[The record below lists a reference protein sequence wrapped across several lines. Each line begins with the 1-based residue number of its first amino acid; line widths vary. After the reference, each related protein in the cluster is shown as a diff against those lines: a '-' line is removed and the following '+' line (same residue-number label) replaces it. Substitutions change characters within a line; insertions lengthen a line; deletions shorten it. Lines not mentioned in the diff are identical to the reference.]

1 MYNPKIHHRR
11 SIRLK
16 GYDYSQS
23 GAYFITICCQDMKHR
38 FGEIE
43 NGEMILN
50 EYGKI
55 AYMEWENL
63 TDRFAN
69 VALDVFQIMP
79 NHIHGIVVL
88 VGHDHPM
95 MGDGHDHPMVG
106 AGLAPAQSPGAGAGA
121 SPARTLEEKVPNIG
135 DIVGAYKSL
144 VFNACLD
151 IYKSK
156 NELMGKLWQRNY
168 YENIIRNDNAYQN
181 ISNYIINNPAKWSE
195 DKFHN

>member
-55 AYMEWENL
+55 AYKEWENL

-88 VGHDHPM
+88 VGDGYGHPMVGDGHGHPM
-95 MGDGHDHPMVG
+95 MGVGHDHPMVG

-121 SPARTLEEKVPNIG
+121 SPARTSQGIAPAQSP
-135 DIVGAYKSL
+135 GAGAS
-144 VFNACLD
+144 
-151 IYKSK
+151 
-156 NELMGKLWQRNY
+156 
-168 YENIIRNDNAYQN
+168 
-181 ISNYIINNPAKWSE
+181 P
-195 DKFHN
+195 